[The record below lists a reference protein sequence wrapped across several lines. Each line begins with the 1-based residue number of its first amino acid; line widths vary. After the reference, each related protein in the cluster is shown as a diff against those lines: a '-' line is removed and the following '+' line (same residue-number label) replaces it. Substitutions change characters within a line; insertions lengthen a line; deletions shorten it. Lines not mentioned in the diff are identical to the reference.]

1 MITPHE
7 DDPPIAEDDRIPGR
21 RVWLTAGV
29 GAVAVIAAILG
40 SECLRRSTGP
50 GGTSA
55 LSHAA
60 PRRAPDQIGIVEQTL
75 IRESRRGLDERD
87 RQAESLRHF
96 GWVDRPHGIARIPI
110 GEAMT
115 LVVDPAFM
123 RRAFPVALAD
133 AGKGGG
139 S

>member
-1 MITPHE
+1 M
-7 DDPPIAEDDRIPGR
+7 AEDDRIPRR

-29 GAVAVIAAILG
+29 GVIAVVAAVIGAEG
-40 SECLRRSTGP
+40 VRRSTGR
-50 GGTSA
+50 GDTSA
-55 LSHAA
+55 PSTAA

-75 IRESRRGLDERD
+75 IRDSRRGLDERE

-96 GWVDRPHGIARIPI
+96 GWVDRPHGVARIPI

-123 RRAFPVALAD
+123 RRAFPAALAD

-139 S
+139 P